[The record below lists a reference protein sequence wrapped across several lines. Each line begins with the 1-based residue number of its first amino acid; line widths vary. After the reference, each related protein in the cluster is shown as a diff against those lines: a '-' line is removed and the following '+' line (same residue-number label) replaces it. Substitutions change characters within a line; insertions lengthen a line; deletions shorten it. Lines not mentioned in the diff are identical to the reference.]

1 MKVLITGGSGKL
13 GSELK
18 RAFIEAV
25 APDASEMDVTDET
38 SVAEFIAKEN
48 PDAVIHAAALTDAQ
62 ECERDR
68 QKAWD
73 VNVNGTRNVL
83 SAFRKAVPGGYFVYI
98 STAGVFDC
106 ERGGYSESATDFG
119 PVNFYCLTKLC
130 GEVIASSAGDSLII
144 RTNFVRRGEWPHANA
159 FTDRFG
165 TYLYTDDAAVAIK
178 EVVDKRVTGIVH
190 ICGDRVMSMHELA
203 ALSNKKVGRTSLD
216 KYAGVPLP
224 KDMSLVT
231 DRWHPYKLGFAK
243 GGA

>member
-1 MKVLITGGSGKL
+1 MKVLITGGNGRL

-18 RAFIEAV
+18 RVFPEAV

-38 SVAEFIAKEN
+38 SVATFIAKAR

-68 QKAWD
+68 RKAWD
-73 VNVNGTRNVL
+73 VNVNGTQNVL
-83 SAFRKAVPGGYFVYI
+83 SEFRKAVPGGYFVYI

-106 ERGGYSESATDFG
+106 ERGGYSESAVDFG

-130 GEVIASSAGDSLII
+130 GEIVSSGTGDSLII
-144 RTNFVRRGEWPHANA
+144 RTNFVQRGKWPHAKA

-165 TYLYTDDAAVAIK
+165 TYLYTDDAAIAIK
-178 EVVDKRVTGIVH
+178 EVVDRRMTGVVH
-190 ICGDRVMSMHELA
+190 VCGDRKMSMHELA
-203 ALSNKKVGRTSLD
+203 ALSSKNVGRMSLGE
-216 KYAGVPLP
+216 YAGVPLP

-231 DRWHPYKLGFAK
+231 ERWHTYKLGFAK
-243 GGA
+243 GDA